1 MKKNT
6 EQGRSKAAIPRIQLH
21 RLARIAALL
30 QKNAYPSVDSLLKEY
45 VALELHKGV
54 GKSEYCAKTV
64 LRDIQI
70 LKNEFN
76 CPVAYDRTAHGYYL
90 TRHGWDFNCPADLTE
105 TAMLT
110 LIVGAKLA
118 EDVFPNPVREN
129 VKEAVDEILKG
140 NNPDFLDTTLVK
152 SLIVFAESG
161 AVDVSKTF
169 PIVFEA
175 WQTHHSIR
183 IMYDDL
189 NGNVTERIIDPHVIF
204 LYDKEW
210 RIKAFCHL
218 KQAPRTF
225 VISRI
230 VKAEMLDAVFE
241 PDMDIINSVTRD
253 NIVSFKKVS
262 DVKIKLTGDARK
274 FAIASRMHTQQ
285 SVTANDD
292 GVSWTYSIPSIS
304 IEVIIPWIL
313 SQGGKAVPLSPPC
326 IVDEVRKRV
335 ENLSAMF
342 SPESLSK
349 NS

>member
-1 MKKNT
+1 MKKI
-6 EQGRSKAAIPRIQLH
+6 RSKSAISRIQLH
-21 RLARIAALL
+21 RLARIATLL
-30 QKNAYPSVDSLLKEY
+30 QKNAYPNVDSLLREY
-45 VALELHKGV
+45 VDLELYKGV
-54 GKSEYCAKTV
+54 GKSEYSEKTV

-70 LKNEFN
+70 LKNEFH
-76 CPVAYDRTAHGYYL
+76 CPVAYDRKVPGYYL
-90 TRHGWDFNCPADLTE
+90 THHGWDFNCPADLSE

-161 AVDVSKTF
+161 AVDVSEMF
-169 PIVFEA
+169 PVIFES
-175 WQTHHSIR
+175 WQKHHSVKIQ
-183 IMYDDL
+183 YDDL
-189 NGNVTERIIDPHVIF
+189 KGNITERIVDSHVMF

-274 FAIASRMHTQQ
+274 FAIASRMHSKQ
-285 SVTANDD
+285 SITPNDD
-292 GVSWTYSIPSIS
+292 GVSWTYSIPAIS
-304 IEVIIPWIL
+304 AEVIVPWIL
-313 SQGGKAVPLSPPC
+313 SQGGNAVPLSPQS
-326 IVDEVRKRV
+326 IVDEVRERVKR
-335 ENLSAMF
+335 LS
-342 SPESLSK
+342 ESL
-349 NS
+349 N